1 VESAKGE
8 QWGHVRDP
16 RRYFLADNKKAV
28 WEELYTLCK
37 VITNPSPDIPEGKA
51 PQISIATEDM
61 GNYTKTH
68 IKAGFHGSPDCTN
81 CKNAFIYVNITLD
94 SSIGFNM
101 TRREITNKA
110 GKTLQTLDITYE
122 EIDHIYVPKI
132 VHFVIFGSTDL
143 KKQYDSLITFKKSI
157 LNVPIPA
164 EKFNYKKLGLKDGD
178 MFIDKVTN
186 KNYAYNAGNLVKVE
200 KKDKTREDP
209 NTPKEQSKK

>member
-1 VESAKGE
+1 
-8 QWGHVRDP
+8 
-16 RRYFLADNKKAV
+16 
-28 WEELYTLCK
+28 
-37 VITNPSPDIPEGKA
+37 
-51 PQISIATEDM
+51 
-61 GNYTKTH
+61 
-68 IKAGFHGSPDCTN
+68 
-81 CKNAFIYVNITLD
+81 
-94 SSIGFNM
+94 M